1 MAKKLFIDGQYG
13 NISIAKDTT
22 TATHRLAPNT
32 FPSEFNFHSDLPY
45 VREVATI
52 STVVNFAGVTHET
65 IEWDDSSKG
74 CGKVICTAMNNDYGF
89 GSYRNAIW
97 LKFAELNFA
106 DKPEME
112 VGYHA
117 LVIPMLKIRK
127 KAEDDSGSSGLIAGF
142 RITEGDDFYQ
152 SYFDPTDKHICIVK
166 DNKVNKSILG
176 DLSNMNPKNPTFRK
190 TQKTG
195 LCDILSEEISILL
208 VDIMIDKGK
217 ISIDYDGHQEYI
229 QHIKEKK
236 NEIFDLMF
244 SIIDNN

>member
-45 VREVATI
+45 VKEVATI
-52 STVVNFAGVTHET
+52 STIVNFTGVTHDT
-65 IEWDDSSKG
+65 ITWDDSSKG

-127 KAEDDSGSSGLIAGF
+127 KWYGKPLYAWLKHVAVHRTADLRAVMYGGKRDRVGQAWRFILEPLCYYTGKLISK
-142 RITEGDDFYQ
+142 R
-152 SYFDPTDKHICIVK
+152 
-166 DNKVNKSILG
+166 
-176 DLSNMNPKNPTFRK
+176 
-190 TQKTG
+190 
-195 LCDILSEEISILL
+195 
-208 VDIMIDKGK
+208 GK
-217 ISIDYDGHQEYI
+217 
-229 QHIKEKK
+229 
-236 NEIFDLMF
+236 
-244 SIIDNN
+244 